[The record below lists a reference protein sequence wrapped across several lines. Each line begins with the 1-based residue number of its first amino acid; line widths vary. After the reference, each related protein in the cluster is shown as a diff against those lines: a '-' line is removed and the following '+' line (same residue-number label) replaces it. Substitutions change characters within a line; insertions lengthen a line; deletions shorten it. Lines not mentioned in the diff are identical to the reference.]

1 MLKNLLPRL
10 KEKDD
15 SEMSSINRIQII
27 PMNIEQSAEK
37 KSIIVSLSLEDKIK

>member
-15 SEMSSINRIQII
+15 SEMSSINGIQII